1 MSPISGIQYTDISGP
16 EPVHALVGYDM
27 SRNALMMQ
35 PPQTVAPEVAMERR
49 SSRNAAVLVAL
60 LFAADQAVAH
70 TITYTFTGTVVN
82 TNVIEG
88 GSPFGSAHPRIGDS
102 IVGTVTYS
110 LDAPGTPFGFGEN
123 DVVLGISYASPSPP
137 SKMTFTI
144 RDLTVE
150 ATPGSDIGVTVGV
163 DLPSNLEEISV
174 DEVIFSMEAA
184 TPAPLQVNLRVED
197 TSRTALS
204 GPDLPAWIPLERFDL
219 RRFEVYQRQ
228 GDFAHLIVTGT
239 VRTLTPVAQ
248 SAPIDIRPGR
258 FPNRLD
264 PRSND
269 LIPVAILTIPRSRDD
284 VAFDALT
291 VNPATVRFGPSGIE
305 AAPVRFERRDVDGDA
320 DKDLLLIFKTA
331 DTETGCGTISGMLTG
346 LTFKGRLVW
355 GSDSIRTPKCPMN

>member
-1 MSPISGIQYTDISGP
+1 
-16 EPVHALVGYDM
+16 
-27 SRNALMMQ
+27 
-35 PPQTVAPEVAMERR
+35 
-49 SSRNAAVLVAL
+49 L
-60 LFAADQAVAH
+60 LFVADQAVAH
-70 TITYTFTGTVVN
+70 SITYTFTGTVVN

-88 GSPFGSAHPRIGDS
+88 GSPFGSAHPRIGDA

-174 DEVIFSMEAA
+174 DEVIFSMEAS
-184 TPAPLQVNLRVED
+184 TPAPLNVNLRLED

-204 GPDLPAWIPLERFDL
+204 SPDLPAWIPLERFDL

-228 GDFAHLIVTGT
+228 GDFAQLIVTGT

-248 SAPIDIRPGR
+248 SAPIDIRPGQ

-264 PRSND
+264 PSSND
-269 LIPVAILTIPRSRDD
+269 VIPVAILTIPRSHDD

-346 LTFKGRLVW
+346 LTFNRKLVR
-355 GSDSIRTPKCPMN
+355 GSDSIRTPQCPMH